1 MSPNRFRLLRVAA
14 LATVVVMV
22 SACGFHLRQ
31 TAALP
36 QGMQKIHLTVAGG
49 GRLERELTR
58 ALENSDAT
66 VVDHA
71 SAESAELTITAAN
84 FRTDSLTV
92 SGTARVTEYAVRY
105 HVDFNAKAPDGTLIV
120 PSQSV
125 DMSREFSYDAQN
137 TIGTASQTEELQ
149 RSLIG
154 DMVQSILFRL
164 QAVRAHP
171 SLVQPAVAVPVPAA
185 PAPTAPATGQ

>member
-1 MSPNRFRLLRVAA
+1 MSPNLLRSLRVAA
-14 LATVVVMV
+14 LASVVALV
-22 SACGFHLRQ
+22 SACGFHLRHN
-31 TAALP
+31 AALP
-36 QGMQKIHLTVAGG
+36 PGMKKIHLTVSGG

-58 ALENSDAT
+58 ALENSDVT
-66 VVDHA
+66 VVDKPA
-71 SAESAELTITAAN
+71 ADAAELAVTSNT

-105 HVDFNAKAPDGTLIV
+105 HVDFNAKARDGTVII

-125 DMSREFSYDAQN
+125 DMSREFSYDATN

-154 DMVQSILFRL
+154 DMVQAILFRL
-164 QAVRAHP
+164 QAAGAH
-171 SLVQPAVAVPVPAA
+171 PAVAA
-185 PAPTAPATGQ
+185 PAQAPASSN

>member
-1 MSPNRFRLLRVAA
+1 MSQNLSRTLRVALVLTAVA
-14 LATVVVMV
+14 LA
-22 SACGFHLRQ
+22 SGCGFHLRQ
-31 TAALP
+31 SAALP
-36 QGMQKIHLTVAGG
+36 PGMKKIHLTVASGG
-49 GRLERELTR
+49 KLERELTR
-58 ALENSDAT
+58 SLENSDA
-66 VVDHA
+66 VIVDKPGVDV
-71 SAESAELTITAAN
+71 AELAVTSNT

-105 HVDFNAKAPDGTLIV
+105 HVDFNVRAGDGTVII

-125 DMSREFSYDAQN
+125 DMSREFSYDATN

-164 QAVRAHP
+164 QAAGAHP
-171 SLVQPAVAVPVPAA
+171 ALAA
-185 PAPTAPATGQ
+185 PATAPPSGT

>member
-1 MSPNRFRLLRVAA
+1 MSPNLSRSLRIALVLAAVA
-14 LATVVVMV
+14 LV

-36 QGMQKIHLTVAGG
+36 PGMKKIHLTVASGG
-49 GRLERELTR
+49 QLERQLSR
-58 ALENSDAT
+58 ALSNSD
-66 VVDHA
+66 VEIVDH
-71 SAESAELTITAAN
+71 SAVDAADLVITSN
-84 FRTDSLTV
+84 TFRTDSLTV

-105 HVDFNAKAPDGTLIV
+105 HVDFYAKAGDGTIII
-120 PSQSV
+120 PPQSV
-125 DMSREFSYDAQN
+125 DMSREFSYDATN

-164 QAVRAHP
+164 QAAGAHP
-171 SLVQPAVAVPVPAA
+171 AA
-185 PAPTAPATGQ
+185 AATPTSGT

>member
-1 MSPNRFRLLRVAA
+1 MSPNLLRSLRVAA
-14 LATVVVMV
+14 VVSVVALV

-31 TAALP
+31 SAALP
-36 QGMQKIHLTVAGG
+36 QGMKKIHLTVSGG

-58 ALENSDAT
+58 ALENSEAT
-66 VVDHA
+66 VVDKPEPDA
-71 SAESAELTITAAN
+71 AELAITSN
-84 FRTDSLTV
+84 TFRTDSLTV

-105 HVDFNAKAPDGTLIV
+105 HVDFNVKAADGTIIV
-120 PSQSV
+120 PSQAV
-125 DMSREFSYDAQN
+125 DMSREFSYDATN

-164 QAVRAHP
+164 QAAGKHP
-171 SLVQPAVAVPVPAA
+171 ALATPPASN
-185 PAPTAPATGQ
+185 

>member
-1 MSPNRFRLLRVAA
+1 MSPNLLRSLRVAA
-14 LATVVVMV
+14 LASVVALV
-22 SACGFHLRQ
+22 SACGFHLRHN
-31 TAALP
+31 AALP
-36 QGMQKIHLTVAGG
+36 PGMKKIHLTVSGG

-58 ALENSDAT
+58 ALENSDVT
-66 VVDHA
+66 VVDKPA
-71 SAESAELTITAAN
+71 ADAAELAVTSNT

-105 HVDFNAKAPDGTLIV
+105 HVDFNAKASDGTVII

-125 DMSREFSYDAQN
+125 DMSREFSYDATN

-154 DMVQSILFRL
+154 DMVQAILFRL
-164 QAVRAHP
+164 QAAGAH
-171 SLVQPAVAVPVPAA
+171 PAVAA
-185 PAPTAPATGQ
+185 PAQAPASSN

>member
-1 MSPNRFRLLRVAA
+1 MSPNLSRSLRTALVLAAVA
-14 LATVVVMV
+14 LV

-36 QGMQKIHLTVAGG
+36 PGMKKIHLTVASGG
-49 GRLERELTR
+49 QLERQLSR
-58 ALENSDAT
+58 ALTNSDVEIVPNAA
-66 VVDHA
+66 VDA
-71 SAESAELTITAAN
+71 ADLGITSN
-84 FRTDSLTV
+84 TFRTDSLTV

-105 HVDFNAKAPDGTLIV
+105 HVDFYAKAGDGTIII
-120 PSQSV
+120 PPQSV
-125 DMSREFSYDAQN
+125 DMSREFSYDATN

-164 QAVRAHP
+164 QAAGAHP
-171 SLVQPAVAVPVPAA
+171 AA
-185 PAPTAPATGQ
+185 AATPTSGT

>member
-1 MSPNRFRLLRVAA
+1 MSPNLSRSLRTALVLAA
-14 LATVVVMV
+14 VVLV
-22 SACGFHLRQ
+22 SACGFHLRH

-36 QGMQKIHLTVAGG
+36 PGMKKIHLTVAGG
-49 GRLERELTR
+49 GRLERELSR
-58 ALENSDAT
+58 ALSNSD
-66 VVDHA
+66 VEIVDHA
-71 SAESAELTITAAN
+71 SADAADLAVTSN
-84 FRTDSLTV
+84 TFRTDSLTV

-105 HVDFNAKAPDGTLIV
+105 HVDFNAKAADGTVII

-125 DMSREFSYDAQN
+125 DMSREFSYDATN

-164 QAVRAHP
+164 QAAGAHP
-171 SLVQPAVAVPVPAA
+171 AAAAQPATPSGP
-185 PAPTAPATGQ
+185 

>member
-1 MSPNRFRLLRVAA
+1 MSPNLLRSLRIATLVSIAA
-14 LATVVVMV
+14 LV

-31 TAALP
+31 SAALP
-36 QGMQKIHLTVAGG
+36 PGMKKIHLTVSGG
-49 GRLERELTR
+49 GKLERELTR
-58 ALENSDAT
+58 ALENSDVT
-66 VVDHA
+66 IVDKPSVDA
-71 SAESAELTITAAN
+71 AELAVTSNT

-105 HVDFNAKAPDGTLIV
+105 HVDFNAKAGDGTVII

-125 DMSREFSYDAQN
+125 DMSREFSYDATN

-154 DMVQSILFRL
+154 DMVQAILFRL
-164 QAVRAHP
+164 QAAGAHP
-171 SLVQPAVAVPVPAA
+171 AMAA
-185 PAPTAPATGQ
+185 PAQAPATSN

>member
-1 MSPNRFRLLRVAA
+1 MSPNLSRSLRTALVLAAVA
-14 LATVVVMV
+14 LV

-36 QGMQKIHLTVAGG
+36 PGMKKIHLTVASGG
-49 GRLERELTR
+49 QLERQLSR
-58 ALENSDAT
+58 ALTNSDVEIVPNAA
-66 VVDHA
+66 VDA
-71 SAESAELTITAAN
+71 ADLVITSN
-84 FRTDSLTV
+84 TFRTDSLTV

-105 HVDFNAKAPDGTLIV
+105 HVDFYAKAGDGTIII
-120 PSQSV
+120 PPQSV
-125 DMSREFSYDAQN
+125 DMSREFSYDATN

-164 QAVRAHP
+164 QAAGAHP
-171 SLVQPAVAVPVPAA
+171 AA
-185 PAPTAPATGQ
+185 AATPTSGT

>member
-1 MSPNRFRLLRVAA
+1 MSPNLSRTLRVALV
-14 LATVVVMV
+14 LAAVASV
-22 SACGFHLRQ
+22 SACGFHLRHS
-31 TAALP
+31 AALP
-36 QGMQKIHLTVAGG
+36 PGMKKIHLAVASGG
-49 GRLERELTR
+49 KLERELSR
-58 ALENSDAT
+58 SLENSN
-66 VVDHA
+66 VEGVDKPGIDV
-71 SAESAELTITAAN
+71 AELAVTSNA

-105 HVDFNAKAPDGTLIV
+105 HVDFNVKAGDGTIII

-125 DMSREFSYDAQN
+125 DMSREFSYDATN

-164 QAVRAHP
+164 QAAGAHP
-171 SLVQPAVAVPVPAA
+171 AA
-185 PAPTAPATGQ
+185 AATPTSGT

>member
-1 MSPNRFRLLRVAA
+1 MSPTFSRSLRIALVSAAVA
-14 LATVVVMV
+14 LV
-22 SACGFHLRQ
+22 SACGFHLRHS
-31 TAALP
+31 AALP
-36 QGMQKIHLTVAGG
+36 PGMKKIHLSVAGG
-49 GRLERELTR
+49 GKLERELNR
-58 ALENSDAT
+58 ALENSNAEIVDKPATDA
-66 VVDHA
+66 
-71 SAESAELTITAAN
+71 AELAVTSNT

-105 HVDFNAKAPDGTLIV
+105 HVDFNVKAADGTIII

-125 DMSREFSYDAQN
+125 DMSREFSYDATN

-164 QAVRAHP
+164 QAAGAHP
-171 SLVQPAVAVPVPAA
+171 ALAAPAA
-185 PAPTAPATGQ
+185 PAAPVPAPAPAGH

>member
-1 MSPNRFRLLRVAA
+1 MIPNRFRPLRAVLVATAVALLAG
-14 LATVVVMV
+14 
-22 SACGFHLRQ
+22 CGFHLRQ
-31 TAALP
+31 SASLP
-36 QGMQKIHLTVAGG
+36 AGMKKVHLTVSGG
-49 GRLERELTR
+49 GMLERDLTR
-58 ALENSDAT
+58 ALENSGAEI
-66 VVDHA
+66 VDKPGVDT
-71 SAESAELTITAAN
+71 AEVAVTNNA

-105 HVDFNAKAPDGTLIV
+105 HVDFNVRAGDGTPIV

-125 DMSREFSYDAQN
+125 DMSREFSYDATN

-164 QAVRAHP
+164 QAAGAH
-171 SLVQPAVAVPVPAA
+171 STVAKPAG
-185 PAPTAPATGQ
+185 T

>member
-1 MSPNRFRLLRVAA
+1 MSPNLSRSLRTALVLVAVA
-14 LATVVVMV
+14 LV

-36 QGMQKIHLTVAGG
+36 PGMKKIHLTVASGG
-49 GRLERELTR
+49 GLERQLTR
-58 ALENSDAT
+58 ALANSD
-66 VVDHA
+66 VEIVDHA
-71 SAESAELTITAAN
+71 AVDAADLVISSN
-84 FRTDSLTV
+84 TFRTDSLTV

-105 HVDFNAKAPDGTLIV
+105 HVDFYAKAGDGTIII
-120 PSQSV
+120 PPQSV
-125 DMSREFSYDAQN
+125 DMSREFSYDATN

-164 QAVRAHP
+164 QAAGAHP
-171 SLVQPAVAVPVPAA
+171 AA
-185 PAPTAPATGQ
+185 AATPTSGT

>member
-1 MSPNRFRLLRVAA
+1 MSPNLSRSLRIALVLAAVA
-14 LATVVVMV
+14 LV

-36 QGMQKIHLTVAGG
+36 PGMKKIHLTVASGG
-49 GRLERELTR
+49 QLERQLSR
-58 ALENSDAT
+58 ALSNSD
-66 VVDHA
+66 VEIVDHA
-71 SAESAELTITAAN
+71 AVDAADLVITSN
-84 FRTDSLTV
+84 TFRTDSLTV

-105 HVDFNAKAPDGTLIV
+105 HVDFYAKAGDGTIII
-120 PSQSV
+120 PPQSV
-125 DMSREFSYDAQN
+125 DMSREFSYDATN

-164 QAVRAHP
+164 QAAGAHP
-171 SLVQPAVAVPVPAA
+171 AAAAQP
-185 PAPTAPATGQ
+185 TSGT